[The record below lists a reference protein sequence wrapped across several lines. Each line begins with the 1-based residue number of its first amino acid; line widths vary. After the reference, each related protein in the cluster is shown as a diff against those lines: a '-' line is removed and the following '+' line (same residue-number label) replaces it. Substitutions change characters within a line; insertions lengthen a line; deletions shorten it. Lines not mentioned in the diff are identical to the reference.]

1 MTAAPAIRYA
11 KMNGLGNE
19 IVVVD
24 LRGSRKR
31 FTAGEA
37 AAIAAAPRTH
47 FDQMMVLHDPETP
60 GTEARILIYNTD
72 GSLAQACGN
81 GMRCVGMRIAEAT
94 GRSAFHLETDAGI
107 LDVRVDSPAS
117 IAVDMGTPRFGWKE
131 IPLSEAFHDTRRI
144 ELNVGPADKP
154 IMHSPSV
161 VNVGNP
167 HAVFWVDDPA
177 AIDLARIGP
186 MLEYHPLFPERANIS
201 VARID
206 ARDAITVRTWERGA
220 GLTRAC
226 GSAACAAAVAAARI
240 GLCDRTVMVTLPG
253 GTLGIE
259 WRADDHII
267 MTGPAEFEYDGTLE
281 ADRLAAAAG

>member
-1 MTAAPAIRYA
+1 MTATPAIRYA

-24 LRGSRKR
+24 LRGTGKR
-31 FTAGEA
+31 FTASEA
-37 AAIAAAPRTH
+37 AAIAAAPRTR
-47 FDQMMVLHDPETP
+47 FDQMMALHEPETP

-81 GMRCVGMRIAEAT
+81 GMRCVGMQIAGTT
-94 GRSAFHLETDAGI
+94 GRSALRFETDAGV

-117 IAVDMGTPRFGWKE
+117 ISVDMGKPRFGWKE
-131 IPLSEAFHDTRRI
+131 IPLAEAFHDTRRI
-144 ELNVGPADKP
+144 ELHVGPPDKP
-154 IMHSPSV
+154 ILHSPSA

-167 HAVFWVDDPA
+167 HVVFWVDDPA
-177 AIDLARIGP
+177 SIDLERIGP
-186 MLEYHPLFPERANIS
+186 ILEFHPLFPERANIS

-206 ARDAITVRTWERGA
+206 ARDAISVRTWERGA

-240 GLCDRTVMVTLPG
+240 GYCDRKVTVRLPG
-253 GTLGIE
+253 GPLGIE

-267 MTGPAEFEYDGTLE
+267 MTGPAEFEYEGSLDSDLP
-281 ADRLAAAAG
+281 AIAAG